1 MSLKCPLKRQDIGKA
16 PVAHACNRSYSGGR
30 NQEDTSLKPAQTKK
44 FTRPT
49 QKTLHK
55 NRAVGVDEGEG
66 PEFQAPVLQK
76 TKQNK
81 TKTKTNYT
89 EADLKQSPKLCY
101 FL

>member
-1 MSLKCPLKRQDIGKA
+1 MKEKA
-16 PVAHACNRSYSGGR
+16 LSF
-30 NQEDTSLKPAQTKK
+30 KPQYYK
-44 FTRPT
+44 
-49 QKTLHK
+49 
-55 NRAVGVDEGEG
+55 
-66 PEFQAPVLQK
+66 K